1 LIPIPHTEVVDEV
14 AICLPL
20 SAQEAIDEIVRLC
33 EDEGRIVRIR
43 VAVLERTLSCGRM
56 EEIDGLPIPSIVSGP
71 DRVVGLAAK
80 RALDIAGSA
89 FLLLRLSPLLVFR
102 RRARARRSAT
112 AHVVHGHA
120 FKLERDPRVT
130 DVGWFLR
137 RASLDELPQLWNVL
151 RGQMSLVGPRPP
163 LRISP
168 GFSIAAVF
176 IETLSAPTMS
186 SDRTSSI
193 GSRTAARPA

>member
-1 LIPIPHTEVVDEV
+1 MPKDNGVVLTGPLLGRLDDLIPIPHTEVVDEV

-89 FLLLRLSPLLVFR
+89 FLLLVLSPLLALLPFLVRLDSEGGVLFR
-102 RRARARRSAT
+102 QER
-112 AHVVHGHA
+112 VGLHG
-120 FKLERDPRVT
+120 
-130 DVGWFLR
+130 
-137 RASLDELPQLWNVL
+137 
-151 RGQMSLVGPRPP
+151 RPFQV
-163 LRISP
+163 IK
-168 GFSIAAVF
+168 
-176 IETLSAPTMS
+176 
-186 SDRTSSI
+186 
-193 GSRTAARPA
+193 